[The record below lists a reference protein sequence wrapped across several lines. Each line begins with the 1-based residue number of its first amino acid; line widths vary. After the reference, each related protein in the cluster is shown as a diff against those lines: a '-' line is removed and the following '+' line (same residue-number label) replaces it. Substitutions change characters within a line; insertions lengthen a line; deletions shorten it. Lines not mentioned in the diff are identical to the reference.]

1 MLEDLKPILAEV
13 RVRMAHDGEYGEVGF
28 TNEDRKLL
36 ITLAANYTNL
46 KESSERR
53 LAILENERAH
63 KDDLIRIEKDLRN
76 AIEKKADRSEIPLE
90 TVGELR
96 ASVTALS
103 NKVNWA
109 YAFGA
114 GGAAACSAI
123 TYMLTAFFKH

>member
-1 MLEDLKPILAEV
+1 
-13 RVRMAHDGEYGEVGF
+13 MAHDGEYGEVGF

-63 KDDLIRIEKDLRN
+63 KDDLIRIEKDLRG
-76 AIEKKADRSEIPLE
+76 AIEKKADRTEIPIE
-90 TVGELR
+90 TV
-96 ASVTALS
+96 ASLKSDVKRLS
-103 NKVNWA
+103 EKVNWA

-114 GGAAACSAI
+114 GGAAACSALTYVI
-123 TYMLTAFFKH
+123 TNFFKHA